1 MNNICKKN
9 LPFNPSALYTM
20 LLFFAVA
27 TGFISCTSAEKIK
40 YFNNLSDSQL
50 VRLPA
55 FNKPEAIIMPDDILE
70 IKIIGA
76 NEATVSMING
86 YPGPAS
92 SASNTYTVDAKGEI
106 EFALI
111 GKVKAGGLT
120 REQLKN
126 DIQQKASKYLKDALV
141 TVKQTTFKFTVL
153 GEVNAPGTYTV
164 NNEKVTIL
172 EALGLAR
179 DMTQFARRNNV
190 RVIRDSSGNR
200 QIGMINFNDKTVFT
214 SQYYY
219 LQRNDV
225 VYVEP
230 DKNKGKFDQYNRV
243 GSILATVLSV
253 IAVGITIF
261 R

>member
-1 MNNICKKN
+1 
-9 LPFNPSALYTM
+9 
-20 LLFFAVA
+20 
-27 TGFISCTSAEKIK
+27 
-40 YFNNLSDSQL
+40 
-50 VRLPA
+50 
-55 FNKPEAIIMPDDILE
+55 
-70 IKIIGA
+70 
-76 NEATVSMING
+76 
-86 YPGPAS
+86 
-92 SASNTYTVDAKGEI
+92 
-106 EFALI
+106 
-111 GKVKAGGLT
+111 KVKAGGLT

-200 QIGMINFNDKTVFT
+200 QIGQINFNDKTVFT
-214 SQYYY
+214 SPYYY

-230 DKNKGKFDQYNRV
+230 DKNKGKFDQ
-243 GSILATVLSV
+243 
-253 IAVGITIF
+253 
-261 R
+261 